1 MRKKVVVAEDDRAV
15 RELLRAALEAQGW
28 AVHAVEDGEQ
38 AVLACRWTRPNL
50 LITDNQMP
58 DMSGDELV
66 RRVREDDR
74 FERIRI
80 IVFSADPKDTENVLA
95 DAVVP
100 KAKGVEALLETV
112 ARLSKDH

>member
-1 MRKKVVVAEDDRAV
+1 MRRKVVVAEDDRAV
-15 RELLRAALEAQGW
+15 RELLRAALEKQGW

-38 AVLACRWTRPNL
+38 AVLACRWTRPQL

-80 IVFSADPKDTENVLA
+80 VVFSANPEETESKLA

-100 KAKGVEALLETV
+100 KAKGVEALLEAV
-112 ARLSKDH
+112 ARLSEGR